1 MRYAALLLADHV
13 ARDAGQSVLDLLR
26 RLGGADATLYILSE
40 DGGGVAPAGVHTVQG
55 VAPGL
60 GSYDPVQ
67 LQAAARALVTEPVD
81 ILLLPDGPFFEEVG
95 GVIAGALSMTAVRDV
110 ADIGF
115 TDGAHVLERPCFG
128 GKAVASYRLSGR
140 GAVVGVR
147 PSAVTVAGEGAREAD
162 VREIARP
169 PGGLGNRRTM
179 KDAAG
184 DVLASARVVVSGGRG
199 LGSAEG
205 YSSLSEVAELL
216 GGALGASRAA
226 VDEGWASPAQ
236 QVGLT
241 GNKVAPDLY
250 LAIGISGASQHLAG
264 IARAKTVLAVNRD
277 PEAPIFQAADFGV
290 VADWQ
295 ALWPE
300 LRRALGGA

>member
-1 MRYAALLLADHV
+1 MKYAALLLEPHI
-13 ARDAGQSVLDLLR
+13 AREEGQAVLGLLR
-26 RLGGADATLYILSE
+26 RLGGEGATLYLLTE
-40 DGGGVAPAGVHTVQG
+40 DRHGAAPAALRTVRG

-67 LQAAARALVTEPVD
+67 LQRAARALLTEPVD

-95 GVIAGALSMTAVRDV
+95 AVVAGALFMTAVRDI
-110 ADIGF
+110 ADIEF
-115 TDGAHVLERPCFG
+115 TDGAHLLQKPSFG

-140 GAVVGVR
+140 GAVIGVR
-147 PSAVTVAGEGAREAD
+147 PGAGAGAAGDSGEGELRD
-162 VREIARP
+162 I
-169 PGGLGNRRTM
+169 PGSAPALMGRRTVE
-179 KDAAG
+179 DAAG
-184 DVLASARVVVSGGRG
+184 DALASARVIVSGGRG
-199 LGSAEG
+199 LGSAEA
-205 YSSLSEVAELL
+205 YRSLSDAAELL
-216 GGALGASRAA
+216 HGALGASRAA

-241 GNKVAPDLY
+241 GQKVAPDLY
-250 LAIGISGASQHLAG
+250 LAVGISGASQHLAG

-277 PEAPIFQAADFGV
+277 PAAPIFQAADFGV
-290 VADWQ
+290 VADWH